1 MTPILD
7 PMAFYWIE
15 KIYDIKMLFCILA
28 LLGSVGWIILT
39 IVRAEENDEA
49 NKKKLGDIKRM
60 LGIAVLAM
68 FFIALVMPGKDTMTR
83 MYISKKLTKENI
95 NVLGQFFKDKDVFK
109 DIVEKAKGD
118 N

>member
-28 LLGSVGWIILT
+28 LLGGTCWIVLT
-39 IVRAEENDEA
+39 VVRAEESDEA
-49 NKKKLGDIKRM
+49 HKKKLGDIKRL
-60 LGIAVLAM
+60 LGIAVLVM
-68 FFIALVMPGKDTMTR
+68 FLIGVVMPRKDTMTR
-83 MYISKKLTKENI
+83 MYVSKKLTKENI